1 MHISNLIYSFNSHT
15 QHKVLY
21 EP

>member
-1 MHISNLIYSFNSHT
+1 MHISNLMYSFNSHT